1 MTDKKNTMQVK
12 KTIKLSGHG
21 IYRCVGALE
30 AVAEELLQ
38 CCRQNPGEAHF
49 LRGFKLALSDLVEAL
64 TTLDKQMDLSENDPY
79 CNSDFSYH
87 EIVKIMAFANAAGI
101 DIPTRIG
108 EILAMRDL
116 HFPLEFLTGVEALR
130 FAHPSIDFELV

>member
-1 MTDKKNTMQVK
+1 MAQECFQHYRANPDKCSD
-12 KTIKLSGHG
+12 LS
-21 IYRCVGALE
+21 
-30 AVAEELLQ
+30 
-38 CCRQNPGEAHF
+38 N
-49 LRGFKLALSDLVEAL
+49 FKEALSDLMAAL
-64 TTLDKQMDLSENDPY
+64 TALDRSMDFQGDFLR
-79 CNSDFSYH
+79 CNADFSFH
-87 EIVKIMAFANAAGI
+87 EIRETMAFANAAGI